1 MSSSEAPDQTK
12 TNIKVGGMV
21 HGTQAICAALMQN
34 PKLADLVGVPNP
46 STLLYASGTVTNNVF
61 GLNNVPGCQVGI
73 DPTSTHAVVAW
84 GFCNYP
90 DPQGLS
96 DNGPIWGTSNVYTL
110 SAAANGVF
118 IVLGQTTSVAMMEGT
133 AGSSSE
139 SVVLPAIRDAAAIFQ
154 ADGGC
159 ASS

>member
-1 MSSSEAPDQTK
+1 
-12 TNIKVGGMV
+12 MV
-21 HGTQAICAALMQN
+21 HGTKAICAALTQN

-46 STLLYASGTVTNNVF
+46 STFLYASGTVTNNVF

-96 DNGPIWGTSNVYTL
+96 DNGPIWGTSNVYAL
-110 SAAANGVF
+110 SAA
-118 IVLGQTTSVAMMEGT
+118 TSVAMMEGT